1 MKELDILKSIEKCVK
16 DAKLDASLF
25 LPTEKI
31 PYESLAVFI
40 GSDSQ
45 NEPLVLNIT
54 AQNQIL
60 DPKKVSSLFRVQFR
74 VKLPF
79 KIAGFSLS
87 QTSNLIA
94 LINHFADLPG
104 FEINELENEVYFR
117 HVLMLEKKGLS
128 DQLILGL
135 IGLIKFIVE
144 TQSPAIEGVATGKLS
159 YDELLTNALKV
170 TA

>member
-1 MKELDILKSIEKCVK
+1 MKELDILKSIEKCIK

-40 GSDSQ
+40 GSDAQ
-45 NEPLVLNIT
+45 NEPLILNIT

-79 KIAGFSLS
+79 KIAGFSMS
-87 QTSNLIA
+87 QTSNL
-94 LINHFADLPG
+94 
-104 FEINELENEVYFR
+104 
-117 HVLMLEKKGLS
+117 ML
-128 DQLILGL
+128 
-135 IGLIKFIVE
+135 
-144 TQSPAIEGVATGKLS
+144 
-159 YDELLTNALKV
+159 
-170 TA
+170 